1 MAVDVRPT
9 AMLEGVLAGV
19 IERLAG
25 KYVDGIDKKA
35 AGSDPPPTLR
45 LFFRNPPPSEPLR
58 RFPFDL
64 T

>member
-1 MAVDVRPT
+1 
-9 AMLEGVLAGV
+9 MLEGVLAGV

-35 AGSDPPPTLR
+35 AGSEPPPALR
-45 LFFRNPPPSEPLR
+45 LVFRNPQNPLNHYDASR
-58 RFPFDL
+58 L